1 MGKKTKEENECFAE
15 NMEFEN
21 NEDTVI
27 DAELFPERNEADT
40 EHIDESD
47 VSNSTGAYLKEIGR
61 YPLLSAEEERALT
74 IRFQDDGDMAAK
86 QKLIESNL
94 RFVVSIAKKYV
105 GYGLDLMDLIQEG
118 NLGLMKAIDKFDYH
132 RGTRITTY
140 AFSWIRQNIF
150 RAIAD
155 TGRTIRIPVHMRETI
170 DKLRREEKKFKLEYG
185 RKPAIDELA
194 DILKMTEEDVEFILQ
209 VSMDIASLDAPCGEN
224 SDMTLTDTEPDRY
237 SPSPED
243 AIENLYVESLCKRLW
258 ELLDQLPERSRNVL
272 INRTGLEGLDPKTLE
287 RIGKDLG
294 ISREGVR
301 QIQNTAMKK
310 LRRMAVESGLYDYYM
325 ATG

>member
-27 DAELFPERNEADT
+27 DADLFPERNEADT
-40 EHIDESD
+40 ERIDESD

-118 NLGLMKAIDKFDYH
+118 NLGLMKAVEKFDYH

-140 AFSWIRQNIF
+140 AYPWIRQSIF

-155 TGRTIRIPVHMRETI
+155 MGRTIRIPVHMKETI
-170 DKLRREEKKFKLEYG
+170 YTLQKEEKKFRLECG
-185 RKPAIDELA
+185 RKPTLEELA
-194 DILKMTEEDVEFILQ
+194 DIMEMKEDEIEFLLQ
-209 VSMDIASLDAPCGEN
+209 VSTDIASLDAPCGEN
-224 SDMTLTDTEPDRY
+224 GDKTLTDTEPDRY

-243 AIENLYVESLCKRLW
+243 AVENVYVESLCKKLW
-258 ELLDQLPERSRNVL
+258 ELIDQLPERNRKVL
-272 INRTGLEGLDPKTLE
+272 INRTGLDGLDPKTLE
-287 RIGKDLG
+287 EIGKDLG
-294 ISREGVR
+294 ITREGVR
-301 QIQNTAMKK
+301 QKQNTAIKM
-310 LRRMAVESGLYDYYM
+310 LRKMAIESGLYDYYM
-325 ATG
+325 EAG